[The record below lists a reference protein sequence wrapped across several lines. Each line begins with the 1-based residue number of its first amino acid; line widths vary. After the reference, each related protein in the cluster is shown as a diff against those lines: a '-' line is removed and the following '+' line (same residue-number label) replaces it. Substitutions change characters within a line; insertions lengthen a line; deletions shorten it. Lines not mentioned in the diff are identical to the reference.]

1 MPTHKV
7 RDGARLITFDGDLLA
22 RVTSRRDGDASRWTE
37 MSLYRTE
44 AGTYVLEKVG
54 RSILMHVRECSDP
67 NINTA
72 KLPRFQ
78 DTHPGSD
85 PDFEFEYHDCVPEEY
100 DFTTLLVEEDRFWST
115 IAEDP
120 AKIVDALY
128 RKKGGERHMPRT
140 SLDLLEAAGEHDAAI
155 RDAYATEYIA

>member
-7 RDGARLITFDGDLLA
+7 RDGKRLITFDGDLLA

-37 MSLYRTE
+37 MSVYRTE

-54 RSILMHVRECSDP
+54 RSVLMHVRECSDTD
-67 NINTA
+67 INTS

-78 DTHPGSD
+78 DVHPGDD
-85 PDFEFEYHDCVPEEY
+85 PDFGYEFHSCVPEEY
-100 DFTTLLVEEDRFWST
+100 DFTKLLVEEDRYWST

-120 AKIVDALY
+120 EKIVDALY
-128 RKKGGERHMPRT
+128 RKKDGERHMPRT
-140 SLDLLEAAGEHDAAI
+140 SLDLLEAAGEHDRAL
-155 RDAYATEYIA
+155 RDAYATERIA